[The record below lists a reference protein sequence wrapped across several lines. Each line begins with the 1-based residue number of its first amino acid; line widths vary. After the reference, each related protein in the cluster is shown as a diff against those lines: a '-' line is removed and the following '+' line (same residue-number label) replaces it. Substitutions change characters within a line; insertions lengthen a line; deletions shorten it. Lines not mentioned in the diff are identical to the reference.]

1 MDLQRFISF
10 VSVTS
15 SMLHIQC
22 CLLKG
27 KQQKLH
33 RWHNSLFFVCVCV
46 GACACMHACVRVCV
60 ILGWPC
66 MVDRMFKSRRSV
78 TNSHAHTDMRE
89 ILDCFIWE
97 HQLTPLCVDSAQVL
111 WASLCFR
118 FVLFEVC
125 FNIAGSTTGVR
136 LRAAGVVK
144 WDAVGWTAALTAD
157 VRGLGDSDQC
167 CSKLI

>member
-1 MDLQRFISF
+1 MFICF

-33 RWHNSLFFVCVCV
+33 RWHNSSCVCVCV
-46 GACACMHACVRVCV
+46 CVCV
-60 ILGWPC
+60 CEILGWPC

-78 TNSHAHTDMRE
+78 TNSHAHTDIRE
-89 ILDCFIWE
+89 MLDCFIWE
-97 HQLTPLCVDSAQVL
+97 HQLTPMCVDSARAL
-111 WASLCFR
+111 WASFCFR
-118 FVLFEVC
+118 IVLFEVC
-125 FNIAGSTTGVR
+125 FDIAGSTAGVR
-136 LRAAGVVK
+136 LRTAGVVQ

-157 VRGLGDSDQC
+157 VRGLGDSDQRC
-167 CSKLI
+167 CKLI